1 MNLKVNLA
9 NSKNYGST
17 RSLSAIKYIVI
28 HYTAN
33 DGDSD
38 EGNGNYFKNN
48 VVGASAHYFVDGDSV
63 TLSVPENH
71 IAWSVGG
78 AKYANTSGG
87 SFFAKCTNK
96 NSISVELCDETKNGV
111 SDFTESTLK
120 NATELVHELMEK
132 YNIPLSR
139 VIRHYDVTG
148 KPCPKPFLDEEKWQN
163 FKKRLEGDVVSRE
176 EFEDLKKRLEA
187 LENKATVYNW
197 TEACPKWSIPY
208 VQKALDLGWIHG
220 DENGFLNLTD
230 DKIFTLV
237 VILRKDGIMK

>member
-1 MNLKVNLA
+1 MILKVNLS
-9 NSKNYGST
+9 NTGNYGGTRDLST
-17 RSLSAIKYIVI
+17 IKYIVI

-48 VVGASAHYFVDGDSV
+48 DVGASAHYFVDGDSV
-63 TLSVPENH
+63 TLSVPEYH

-78 AKYANTSGG
+78 AKYTNTKGG
-87 SFFAKCTNK
+87 TFFAKCTNK
-96 NSISVELCDETKNGV
+96 NSISVELCDEVKNGI
-111 SDFTESTLK
+111 SDFTEDALR
-120 NATELVHELMEK
+120 NAVELVRGLMEK
-132 YNIPLSR
+132 YSIPLSC

-148 KPCPKPFLDEEKWQN
+148 KPCPKPFIDEAKWQS
-163 FKKRLEGDVVSRE
+163 FKKRLEGDTMQAELES
-176 EFEDLKKRLEA
+176 LKKRVED
-187 LENKATVYNW
+187 LENKDTVYNW

-208 VQKALDLGWIHG
+208 VQKALDLGWIQG

-237 VILRKDGIMK
+237 VMLRKDGIMK